1 MDILHLIA
9 LFAAFVLG
17 AWIRKPFVIR
27 KKEEKKEAARSGAMQ
42 PDRMDIQMQNL
53 LGYGMPDY
61 RQKELSDDED

>member
-17 AWIRKPFVIR
+17 AWIRKPFVLR
-27 KKEEKKEAARSGAMQ
+27 KKEEKKTPARADRLQ

-61 RQKELSDDED
+61 RQKELNDED